1 MSLKVNINFT
11 LNGTLVKATANV
23 TDTALELL
31 RRQFDLGGSKL
42 ACGEGECGACTVI
55 VDGRSRNSCLVPAI
69 DLDGREVL
77 TIEGLWTE
85 EGVDPVQQAFI
96 DAGAVQCGFCTPG
109 MIMQTRYLINRNPD
123 IGEEEIIRGLE
134 GNVCRCTGYKKI
146 IAAALAASK
155 AERVSAE

>member
-1 MSLKVNINFT
+1 MSLKVDIT
-11 LNGTLVKATANV
+11 LRLNDTKVAASVGVA
-23 TDTALELL
+23 DTALDVL
-31 RRQFDLGGSKL
+31 RNTFDLGGAKL
-42 ACGEGECGACTVI
+42 ACGEGECGACTVL
-55 VDGRSRNSCLVPAI
+55 VDGRSRNACLMPAV

-109 MIMQTRYLINRNPD
+109 MIMQTRYLINRKPD
-123 IGEEEIIRGLE
+123 ISEEEIIRGLE

-146 IAAALAASK
+146 IAAAVAAS
-155 AERVSAE
+155 RMVS